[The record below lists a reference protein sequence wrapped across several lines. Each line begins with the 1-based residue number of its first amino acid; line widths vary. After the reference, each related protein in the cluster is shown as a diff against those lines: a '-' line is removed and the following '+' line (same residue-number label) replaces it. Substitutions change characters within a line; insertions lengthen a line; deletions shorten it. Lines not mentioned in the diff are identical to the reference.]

1 MKKFQTPA
9 IQVERFDIEDI
20 VTTSGGPSSGSGTIT
35 PDQDFDD

>member
-20 VTTSGGPSSGSGTIT
+20 VTTSGGGTSSGSGTIT
-35 PDQDFDD
+35 PDDEV